1 MKSYKQFREER
12 TEIDRKRQELLKS
25 RDKATRD
32 FDQTQR
38 QDEIKRTIKKNK
50 DETDMRLN
58 DMEMRREREMHKL
71 RKDIGL

>member
-50 DETDMRLN
+50 DDTDMRLN
-58 DMEMRREREMHKL
+58 DIEMRQERQMNKL
-71 RKDIGL
+71 RKDLGL

>member
-12 TEIDRKRQELLKS
+12 TELDRKRQDLLKS

-58 DMEMRREREMHKL
+58 DMEMKREREMYKL
-71 RKDIGL
+71 RKDLGF